1 MVPSNPDRMVDLRS
15 DTVTT
20 PTPEMRRAMAEA
32 EVGDDVFMEDPTVL
46 RLEALAAERLGKEAA
61 LFVTSGTQGNQVS
74 LMAHTQRGDEI
85 ILDENCHIFNYEVAA
100 LAVLSA
106 VQARTLRGRHGILD
120 PADVRDAIRPPNIHY
135 PRNSLICLETTHNRG
150 GGAVYPLETLQEIRR
165 IATEHGLAVHLDG
178 ARLFNACV
186 AMGVPAKEV
195 AAQADSVTFC
205 LSKGLGAPVGSVVT
219 GSREFIDKARRARKM
234 LGGGMRQAGVIAAAG
249 IVALETM
256 VERLREDHENAR
268 SAGRGTGPTSGNR
281 DRPRSRPDEH
291 RHLRH
296 GADGPR
302 RPRPGSEARGAWRQV
317 LHRQPASDPDGDP
330 QGCGSD
336 GDPVCAG
343 GPGDDSA
350 VTAGFVARPG
360 KVGRFARREICVIA
374 VIGIASQR

>member
-1 MVPSNPDRMVDLRS
+1 MLPRGDREPRSVPESWYEEERIMTPSNPDRMVDLRS

-74 LMAHTQRGDEI
+74 LMAHTERGDEI

-106 VQARTLRGRHGILD
+106 VQARTLRGRDGILD

-165 IATEHGLAVHLDG
+165 IATEHGLAIHLDG

-186 AMGVPAKEV
+186 ATGVPAKEV

-219 GSREFIDKARRARKM
+219 GSRNFIDKARRARKM

-256 VERLREDHENAR
+256 VERLRDDHANAR
-268 SAGRGTGPTSGNR
+268 RLAEGLAR
-281 DRPRSRPDEH
+281 
-291 RHLRH
+291 L
-296 GADGPR
+296 
-302 RPRPGSEARGAWRQV
+302 PGIEI
-317 LHRQPASDPDGDP
+317 DPDRVQTNIVIFDMARTDLDAPGL
-330 QGCGSD
+330 
-336 GDPVCAG
+336 VLKLAG
-343 GPGDDSA
+343 HGVKSFAVGPHRIRM
-350 VTAGFVARPG
+350 VTHKDVDRT
-360 KVGRFARREICVIA
+360 
-374 VIGIASQR
+374 GILYALEVLETILR

>member
-1 MVPSNPDRMVDLRS
+1 MAPSSPSQVVDLRS
-15 DTVTT
+15 DTVTK

-32 EVGDDVFMEDPTVL
+32 EVGDDVFMEDPTVA

-106 VQARTLRGRHGILD
+106 VQARGLRGIRGILD
-120 PADVRDAIRPPNIHY
+120 PADVRGAIRPPNIHY
-135 PRNSLICLETTHNRG
+135 PRNSLICLESTHNRG
-150 GGAVYPLETLQEIRR
+150 GGSIYPLETLRAIRG

-186 AMGVPAKEV
+186 AAGVSANEV

-205 LSKGLGAPVGSVVT
+205 LSKGLAAPVGSVVT
-219 GSREFIDKARRARKM
+219 GSRDFIGKARRARKM

-256 VERLREDHENAR
+256 VERLRDDHANAR
-268 SAGRGTGPTSGNR
+268 VLAEGLAELPGITMDLRSVQTNIVIFDMDRTDLDAAGLVLKLAGHGVKCFSVGPNR
-281 DRPRSRPDEH
+281 IRMVTHKDVDRAGSLYALDV
-291 RHLRH
+291 LRTIL
-296 GADGPR
+296 A
-302 RPRPGSEARGAWRQV
+302 
-317 LHRQPASDPDGDP
+317 
-330 QGCGSD
+330 
-336 GDPVCAG
+336 
-343 GPGDDSA
+343 
-350 VTAGFVARPG
+350 
-360 KVGRFARREICVIA
+360 
-374 VIGIASQR
+374 

>member
-1 MVPSNPDRMVDLRS
+1 MVPSKPDRMVDLRS

-74 LMAHTQRGDEI
+74 LMAHTERGDEI

-106 VQARTLRGRHGILD
+106 VQARTLRGHQGILD
-120 PADVRDAIRPPNIHY
+120 PADIRDAIRPPNIHY

-165 IATEHGLAVHLDG
+165 IAKERGLAVHLDG

-186 AMGVPAKEV
+186 AIGLPAKEV

-219 GSREFIDKARRARKM
+219 GSRDFIDKARRARKM

-268 SAGRGTGPTSGNR
+268 TLAEGLAR
-281 DRPRSRPDEH
+281 
-291 RHLRH
+291 L
-296 GADGPR
+296 
-302 RPRPGSEARGAWRQV
+302 PGIEI
-317 LHRQPASDPDGDP
+317 DPDRVQTNIVIFDMVRTDLDAPGL
-330 QGCGSD
+330 
-336 GDPVCAG
+336 VLKLAG
-343 GPGDDSA
+343 HGVKCFGVGPNRIRM
-350 VTAGFVARPG
+350 VTHKDVDRTGILYAL
-360 KVGRFARREICVIA
+360 KVLETIL
-374 VIGIASQR
+374 Q

>member
-1 MVPSNPDRMVDLRS
+1 MQERGDHEPRSVPDSWYEEERIMVPSNSSQVVDLRS
-15 DTVTT
+15 DTVTK

-32 EVGDDVFMEDPTVL
+32 EVGDDVFMEDPTVA
-46 RLEALAAERLGKEAA
+46 RLETLAAGRLGKEAA

-106 VQARTLRGRHGILD
+106 VQARGLRGRHGILD
-120 PADVRDAIRPPNIHY
+120 PAEVRDAIRPPNIHH
-135 PRNSLICLETTHNRG
+135 PKNSLICLESTHNRG
-150 GGAVYPLETLQEIRR
+150 GGSIYPIETLREIRR
-165 IATEHGLAVHLDG
+165 IAKEHGLAVHLDG

-186 AMGVPAKEV
+186 ATGVSVKDV

-219 GSREFIDKARRARKM
+219 GNRGFIDRARRARKM

-268 SAGRGTGPTSGNR
+268 TLGHGLAELPGIKIDLGSVQTNIVMFNIERKDIDAPGLVLKLAGQGVKCFSVGPNRIRMVTHKDVDRTGILYAL
-281 DRPRSRPDEH
+281 EV
-291 RHLRH
+291 LRTI
-296 GADGPR
+296 
-302 RPRPGSEARGAWRQV
+302 
-317 LHRQPASDPDGDP
+317 L
-330 QGCGSD
+330 
-336 GDPVCAG
+336 
-343 GPGDDSA
+343 
-350 VTAGFVARPG
+350 
-360 KVGRFARREICVIA
+360 K
-374 VIGIASQR
+374 